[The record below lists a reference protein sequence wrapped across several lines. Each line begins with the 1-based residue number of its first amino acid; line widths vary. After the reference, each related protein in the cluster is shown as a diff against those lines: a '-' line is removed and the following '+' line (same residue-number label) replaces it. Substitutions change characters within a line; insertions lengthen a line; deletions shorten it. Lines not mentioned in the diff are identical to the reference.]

1 MYYKLHSHKVEHTFI
16 EAVCLGIL
24 ANLMVCLAV
33 WMSYAGRTL
42 IDKLFLHLFLPIGM
56 FLWRVALSTVSLTCF
71 LFTLGIVIK
80 NFAPAEFWTT
90 VGASPEQFFKSNS
103 IKFPR

>member
-1 MYYKLHSHKVEHTFI
+1 MQVE
-16 EAVCLGIL
+16 L
-24 ANLMVCLAV
+24 
-33 WMSYAGRTL
+33 L
-42 IDKLFLHLFLPIGM
+42 IDKLLFCTYFTYRYVFVASGFEHSIANM
-56 FLWRVALSTVSLTCF
+56 FLIP
-71 LFTLGIVIK
+71 LGIVIK